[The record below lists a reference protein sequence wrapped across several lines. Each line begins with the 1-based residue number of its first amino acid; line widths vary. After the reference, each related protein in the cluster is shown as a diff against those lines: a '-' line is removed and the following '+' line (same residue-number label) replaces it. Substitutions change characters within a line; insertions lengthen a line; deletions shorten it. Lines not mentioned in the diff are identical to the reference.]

1 VAQADPGMLTDW
13 YSNYMKSQPKAET
26 YTPTSAAASVWTPDE
41 NSTVQGQLTKV
52 LDKGGP
58 LMQRATTRAA
68 QQMNS
73 RGLLN
78 SSIAVG
84 AGQSAL
90 YDAATPIA
98 ATDAGTFA
106 SAGKTNAELG
116 TQTSIANA
124 GYANDAGR
132 FSADARNQAIAQ
144 QRSAGIQGEQTA
156 QQRAEQALGRS
167 FTTSERLGTQG
178 FQAGESAL
186 DREQKGML
194 QSAEFKQQTALQQT
208 DLASKLDQQIRQ
220 IQAEAESQGRTLT
233 FQEQQQLRDLQNQR
247 EMQGAGFKQ
256 QTALQDADFAQQSK
270 TQAADLA
277 SRYDLAN
284 MDVASRERLQQ
295 ADIANQQKLQAAN
308 ATLQTGLQATD
319 NAVKQS
325 MQQYDAVLKQSMQGL
340 DNENK
345 LKLATMDAENR
356 TALAKLEA
364 EYKNQLQANSSM
376 ATSYQSMVD
385 SFTRVML
392 DPNMDASAKQS
403 AIGSLTT
410 LYNNTLKMQ
419 SDVSGLKLGEL
430 LAPGTITAPAG
441 APAPAPAQAAPGG
454 RQNQDPWLARVDGGG
469 P

>member
-1 VAQADPGMLTDW
+1 MAQADPGMLTDW
-13 YSNYMKSQPKAET
+13 YSNYMKSQPKAEG
-26 YTPTSAAASVWTPDE
+26 YSAASAGASVWKPDAD
-41 NSTVQGQLTKV
+41 STVQGQLTKV

-116 TQTSIANA
+116 TQVSIANA
-124 GYANDAGR
+124 GFSNDANR
-132 FSADARNQAIAQ
+132 FSADARNQATTQ
-144 QRSAGIQGEQTA
+144 QRAAGIQGEQTA
-156 QQRAEQALGRS
+156 QQRAEQALGRT
-167 FTTSERLGTQG
+167 FTTSERLGAQG

-186 DREQKGML
+186 ERENKGML
-194 QSAEFKQQTALQQT
+194 QQGEIAAEFDRQT
-208 DLASKLDQQIRQ
+208 RQ
-220 IQAEAESQGRTLT
+220 IEAEAASQGRALT
-233 FQEQQQLRDLQNQR
+233 AQEQQQLRDLQAQK
-247 EMQGAGFKQ
+247 EMQAEGFKQ
-256 QTALQDADFAQQSK
+256 QKSLQDSDFEQQDK
-270 TQAADLA
+270 TQKADLA
-277 SRYDLAN
+277 TRYDLAN
-284 MDVASRERLQQ
+284 LDVASRDRLQQ
-295 ADIANQQKLQAAN
+295 ADIANQQKLQVAN
-308 ATLQTGLQATD
+308 AALQTGLQATD

-325 MQQYDAVLKQSMQGL
+325 MQQYDAALKQSMQGL

-356 TALAKLEA
+356 TALAKIEA

-403 AIGSLTT
+403 AIGNLTT

-454 RQNQDPWLARVDGGG
+454 RQNQDPWLDANGGG